1 MENNLNLRRYDIDWI
16 RTIALGVLILYH
28 IGMYYVA
35 DWSWHIKSDTTY
47 FWLQDVMVLTNPW
60 RMSLLFFISAV
71 ALSLVLKRYQ
81 TQDLLLIRS
90 KRLLIPLVFCMFTI
104 IAPQV
109 YVEAL
114 SQQLIEPGFFSFWSQ
129 YINPRT
135 TLLTEHHSPLGLLT
149 WNHLWFLPYLWLYSV
164 IVIVLHPILRDMAN
178 TKWFSNVST
187 RSFVILTMT
196 SIVLSWYFLRESY
209 PPSNALVGDWYNHAK
224 YFGAFILG
232 YFFPRHANWW
242 SELIEKRRLFL
253 ILAVGSYIF
262 ILFDRHGMFTSLAEM
277 YKTNIVVKVVY
288 GYLFSINHW
297 GFIFAVVGYA
307 GYWLN
312 RPSPVLR
319 YLNEAILPYYILH
332 QTLIV
337 VFAWWLKPYLLHPT
351 IEFSLLLAF
360 TLAGCAIGF
369 EIVKRVQILRWLFG
383 LKLTEDSGSIKY
395 AFSNSK

>member
-1 MENNLNLRRYDIDWI
+1 MIGYVQSL
-16 RTIALGVLILYH
+16 LGVLILYH

-35 DWSWHIKSDTTY
+35 DWGWHIKSDTTY
-47 FWLQDVMVLTNPW
+47 VWLQDVMVLTNPW

-71 ALSLVLKRYQ
+71 ALSLVLKRYHA
-81 TQDLLLIRS
+81 QDLLLIRS
-90 KRLLIPLVFCMFTI
+90 KRLLIPLIFGMFTI
-104 IAPQV
+104 VAPQV

-114 SQQLIEPGFFSFWSQ
+114 SQQLIEPGFLSFWSQ
-129 YINPRT
+129 YINPKT
-135 TLLTEHHSPLGLLT
+135 TLLTKHHSPIGLLT
-149 WNHLWFLPYLWLYSV
+149 WNHLWFLPYLWLYSA
-164 IVIVLHPILRDMAN
+164 IVIVLHPILLDIAN
-178 TKWFSNVST
+178 AKWFSNISA

-232 YFFPRHANWW
+232 YFFPRHIIWW
-242 SELIEKRRLFL
+242 SKLIEKRRLFL
-253 ILAVGSYIF
+253 MLAVTSYMF
-262 ILFDRHGMFTSLAEM
+262 ILLDRHGMFASLAEM
-277 YKTNIVVKVVY
+277 YKTNDVVKILY
-288 GYLFSINHW
+288 GYLFSMNHW
-297 GFIFAVVGYA
+297 GFMFAVVGYA

-337 VFAWWLKPYLLHPT
+337 VFAWWLKPYLFHPI
-351 IEFSLLLAF
+351 IEFPLLLVS

-369 EIVKRVQILRWLFG
+369 EIVKRVQIFRWLFG
-383 LKLTEDSGSIKY
+383 LKRSGESDSIKY